1 MITVRQPSF
10 GPAPAFA
17 DGFTHASSVIAVESE
32 SDALCAMLTIELV
45 PSNESAPPK
54 PACPATC
61 VAPTIVPLFALPDES
76 PAALPDASLNDS
88 ASTGPA
94 PGGGV
99 GAGPSDTLSATAL
112 PTEALE
118 PPVGVWLITDPAAT
132 VEEYALV
139 TPPAASPMPVMA
151 DCAAVCVMPTT
162 FGTVTEAGATP
173 AVTSTAAKF
182 H

>member
-10 GPAPAFA
+10 GPVPPLA
-17 DGFTHASSVIAVESE
+17 DGFTHASSVMPVESE
-32 SDALCAMLTIELV
+32 SDALLAMLTMALT

-54 PACPATC
+54 PVWPVTR

-76 PAALPDASLNDS
+76 LATLPDASLNDI

-99 GAGPSDTLSATAL
+99 GAGPSEIVSATAL
-112 PTEALE
+112 PTDALE
-118 PPVGVWLITDPAAT
+118 PSVGVWLITDPARI
-132 VEEYALV
+132 VDEKALV
-139 TPPAASPMPVMA
+139 IPPTATPMPVIA
-151 DCAAVCVMPTT
+151 VCAAACVMPTT
-162 FGTVTEAGATP
+162 VGTVTLAGATP

>member
-1 MITVRQPSF
+1 
-10 GPAPAFA
+10 
-17 DGFTHASSVIAVESE
+17 
-32 SDALCAMLTIELV
+32 
-45 PSNESAPPK
+45 NERAPPN
-54 PACPATC
+54 PVWPATR
-61 VAPTIVPLFALPDES
+61 VAPTIVPVFALPDES
-76 PAALPDASLNDS
+76 LATLPDASLNDS

-139 TPPAASPMPVMA
+139 TPPTASPMPVMA
-151 DCAAVCVMPTT
+151 DCAAACVMPTT
-162 FGTVTEAGATP
+162 FGTWTEEGAPLAAVVMRPADDGPLPEPPAEAPTP
-173 AVTSTAAKF
+173 AEPLSAITVSDW
-182 H
+182 